1 MAKPKTSRPGSAP
14 LWSTRVA
21 KMRGAMGLSQQA
33 FASLI
38 GVSLVTLR
46 SWELG
51 QRRPSGP
58 AVVLL
63 SVLVAEPEAVLRA
76 LR

>member
-1 MAKPKTSRPGSAP
+1 MAKSKSSRAAASSP
-14 LWSTRVA
+14 WSIRVA

-33 FASLI
+33 FAALI
-38 GVSLVTLR
+38 GVSLATLR

-51 QRRPSGP
+51 RRRPSGP

>member
-1 MAKPKTSRPGSAP
+1 
-14 LWSTRVA
+14 
-21 KMRGAMGLSQQA
+21 MRGAMGLSQQA

>member
-1 MAKPKTSRPGSAP
+1 
-14 LWSTRVA
+14 
-21 KMRGAMGLSQQA
+21 MRAAMGLSQQA
-33 FASLI
+33 FAALI
-38 GVSLVTLR
+38 GVSLATLR

-51 QRRPSGP
+51 RRHPSGP

-63 SVLVAEPEAVLRA
+63 SVLVAEPAAVLRA

>member
-1 MAKPKTSRPGSAP
+1 
-14 LWSTRVA
+14 
-21 KMRGAMGLSQQA
+21 MRRAMGLSQQA

-38 GVSLVTLR
+38 GVSLATVR

-63 SVLVAEPEAVLRA
+63 RVLVAEPAAVLRA
-76 LR
+76 LH

>member
-1 MAKPKTSRPGSAP
+1 MAKSKITRTPASA

-21 KMRGAMGLSQQA
+21 KMRKAMGLSQRA
-33 FASLI
+33 FAALI
-38 GVSLVTLR
+38 GVSLATLR

>member
-1 MAKPKTSRPGSAP
+1 MAKSKSSRTAASGPWSA
-14 LWSTRVA
+14 RVA
-21 KMRGAMGLSQQA
+21 KMRSAMGLSQQA

-51 QRRPSGP
+51 KRRPSGP

>member
-1 MAKPKTSRPGSAP
+1 MAKSKSSRAP
-14 LWSTRVA
+14 VSFPWAKRVA
-21 KMRGAMGLSQQA
+21 KMRYAMGLSQQA
-33 FASLI
+33 FAALI
-38 GVSLVTLR
+38 GVSLATLR

-51 QRRPSGP
+51 RRHPSGP

-63 SVLVAEPEAVLRA
+63 SVLVAEPAAVLRA

>member
-1 MAKPKTSRPGSAP
+1 MAKSKTSRAGAP
-14 LWSTRVA
+14 ALWSTRVA
-21 KMRGAMGLSQQA
+21 KMRKAMGLSQRA

-51 QRRPSGP
+51 LRRPSGP

-63 SVLVAEPEAVLRA
+63 SVLVAEPAAVLRA

>member
-1 MAKPKTSRPGSAP
+1 MAKSNTRSTA
-14 LWSTRVA
+14 LWSTRVT
-21 KMRGAMGLSQQA
+21 KMRRAMGLSQQA

-38 GVSLVTLR
+38 GVSLATVR

-63 SVLVAEPEAVLRA
+63 RVLVAEPAAVLRA
-76 LR
+76 LH

>member
-1 MAKPKTSRPGSAP
+1 
-14 LWSTRVA
+14 
-21 KMRGAMGLSQQA
+21 MRGAMGLSQQA
-33 FASLI
+33 FAALI
-38 GVSLVTLR
+38 GVSLATLR

-51 QRRPSGP
+51 RRRPSGP

>member
-1 MAKPKTSRPGSAP
+1 
-14 LWSTRVA
+14 
-21 KMRGAMGLSQQA
+21 MRKAMGLSQRA
-33 FASLI
+33 FAALI
-38 GVSLVTLR
+38 GVSLATLR

>member
-1 MAKPKTSRPGSAP
+1 MAKSKTTRTPDSA

-21 KMRGAMGLSQQA
+21 KMRKAMGLSQQA
-33 FASLI
+33 FAGLI
-38 GVSLVTLR
+38 GVSLATLR